1 MSTSS
6 AHIGQVSPERACE
19 LLHSSPHGLDPQE
32 VAERFA
38 HLGANSFEVVDRWK
52 LARALG
58 RRLAGIAARLAR

>member
-19 LLHSSPHGLDPQE
+19 LLHSSPHGLDSQE

-38 HLGANSFEVVDRWK
+38 HLGEAK
-52 LARALG
+52 
-58 RRLAGIAARLAR
+58 